1 MVELGYPVVH
11 GTGRDGSVT
20 DLYVGNGDS
29 VTFG

>member
-1 MVELGYPVVH
+1 VRGS
-11 GTGRDGSVT
+11 GRDGSIS